1 MFLDFLFIRFPFC
14 FSLLE
19 LSVHTLKRLFF
30 AERHKIFSFKRFQ
43 VKLAYLI
50 TGNSS
55 IVAATSRALTS
66 NFLRFHIRLLGEECR
81 VKVLNENERIFGAV
95 ASSCDNTGI
104 RLLFNFD

>member
-14 FSLLE
+14 FSLPE
-19 LSVHTLKRLFF
+19 FRLFF

-50 TGNSS
+50 IGNSS
-55 IVAATSRALTS
+55 IVVATSRALTS
-66 NFLRFHIRLLGEECR
+66 NFLRFHIRWLGEECR

-95 ASSCDNTGI
+95 VSSCDNTGI

>member
-1 MFLDFLFIRFPFC
+1 MKNVLRF
-14 FSLLE
+14 
-19 LSVHTLKRLFF
+19 SVHQIPLLFQFAGVSLFF

-50 TGNSS
+50 IDKSN

-66 NFLRFHIRLLGEECR
+66 SFLRFHIRLLGEECR

-95 ASSCDNTGI
+95 VSSCDNTGI